1 LLITFW
7 LVVIFTWAPDEQGVL
22 KVLDLKDQ
30 TNESFFCIFSGYSN
44 RSTTTTTAAATID
57 KYVVL
62 QQYPG
67 GNAAFSEWQQWP
79 TTKSETG

>member
-1 LLITFW
+1 
-7 LVVIFTWAPDEQGVL
+7 
-22 KVLDLKDQ
+22 LKDQ

-67 GNAAFSEWQQWP
+67 GNAAFSE
-79 TTKSETG
+79 